1 MENPFEIINQRL
13 ERIEQLLDKL
23 VSQKENDSKSTDNK
37 PMTAKEL
44 GTYLNLSVYTV
55 YGLVH
60 KHSIPFIKKGKRLY
74 FQKKVIDEWLDQ
86 SKQLTKDELYEKAD
100 EYFLRNPR
108 R

>member
-23 VSQKENDSKSTDNK
+23 ISQNINDSKSNDNK

-44 GTYLNLSVYTV
+44 GIYLNLSVYTI

-60 KHSIPFIKKGKRLY
+60 KRSIPFIKKGKRLY
-74 FQKKVIDEWLDQ
+74 FQKRVIDEWLEY
-86 SKQLTKDELYEKAD
+86 SRQLTREELEVKAD
-100 EYFLRNPR
+100 EYLLRNPL
-108 R
+108 

>member
-23 VSQKENDSKSTDNK
+23 ISQNINESKSINNK

-44 GTYLNLSVYTV
+44 GIYLNLSVYTI

-60 KHSIPFIKKGKRLY
+60 KRSIPFIKKGKRLY
-74 FQKKVIDEWLDQ
+74 FQKRVIDQWLEHGRQ
-86 SKQLTKDELYEKAD
+86 FTRKEIEEKAD
-100 EYFLRNPR
+100 DYLLRNTL
-108 R
+108 